1 MVANAFLRRPVA
13 RNQCPGNSTHHQV
26 NKIVIFGKPGGGK
39 SSLGRKLAAATGIKL
54 CSLDLIEYKKNGE
67 RVSPE
72 EYSQQHADLLSA
84 DNWIIE
90 GLGTLESFWLRIDAA
105 DTLIYVDLPY
115 PVHYWW
121 IAKRLLKSVFVNPEG
136 WPEGSSV
143 LKGTL
148 ASWRYLRL
156 SPRFWTP
163 GLFEKIQQRAKGKN
177 IYRITSVKEIN
188 NFAKQFGSAGS
199 RA

>member
-1 MVANAFLRRPVA
+1 M
-13 RNQCPGNSTHHQV
+13 
-26 NKIVIFGKPGGGK
+26 NKIVVFGKPGGGK
-39 SSLGRKLAAATGIKL
+39 STLSKKLSAETGIKL
-54 CSLDLIEYKKNGE
+54 YALDLIEYKKNGE

-72 EYSQQHADLLSA
+72 VYSKKHADLIST
-84 DNWIIE
+84 DYWIIE

-115 PVHYWW
+115 SVHYWW
-121 IAKRLLKSVFVNPEG
+121 VTKRLLKSFFVKPEG

-148 ASWRYLRL
+148 ASWKYLRL
-156 SPRFWTP
+156 SPKFWTP
-163 GLFEKIQQRAKGKN
+163 ELFEKIQYRGKGKN

-188 NFAKQFGSAGS
+188 NFATQFNCTDV
-199 RA
+199 RI

>member
-1 MVANAFLRRPVA
+1 M
-13 RNQCPGNSTHHQV
+13 
-26 NKIVIFGKPGGGK
+26 NKVVVFGKPAGGK
-39 SSLGRKLAAATGIKL
+39 STLSKKLSAETGIKL
-54 CSLDLIEYKKNGE
+54 CALDLIEYRKNGE

-72 EYSQQHADLLSA
+72 EYSKKHADLINT
-84 DNWIIE
+84 DNWIID

-115 PVHYWW
+115 YVHYWW
-121 IAKRLLKSVFVNPEG
+121 ATKRLLISHFVKPQG

-148 ASWRYLRL
+148 ASWKYLRL

-163 GLFEKIQQRAKGKN
+163 ELFEEIQRRGKGKD

-188 NFAKQFGSAGS
+188 NFAAQFRYTGV
-199 RA
+199 RI

>member
-1 MVANAFLRRPVA
+1 M
-13 RNQCPGNSTHHQV
+13 
-26 NKIVIFGKPGGGK
+26 FGRPGGGK
-39 SSLGRKLAAATGIKL
+39 STLSRRLSAETGIKL
-54 CSLDLIEYKKNGE
+54 CALDLIEYKKNGE

-72 EYSQQHADLLSA
+72 EYSKKHADLIGA
-84 DNWIIE
+84 DSWIIE

-115 PVHYWW
+115 SVHYWW
-121 IAKRLLKSVFVNPEG
+121 VTKRLLKSFFVKPEG

-148 ASWRYLRL
+148 ASWKYLRL
-156 SPRFWTP
+156 SPKFWTP
-163 GLFEKIQQRAKGKN
+163 DLFEKIQSRGKGKD

-188 NFAKQFGSAGS
+188 GFAKRFELKGPGSI
-199 RA
+199 